1 MSACDRC
8 LRRAELIGR
17 LGPALARVRP
27 GRSSGDTRLLLALPE
42 RDLARAALGPA
53 AADAVERASERFE
66 PDAMRERVAAAGL
79 ISICRHGDGY
89 PAALSPLEDAPHA
102 LFVRGALEALAEV
115 DRTPAVALVGG
126 RRASTYALETASEL
140 GRSLAVAGVPVVSG
154 LALGVDAAAHRGAL
168 AGAGRAI
175 AVLGSGADVP
185 YPRRHRDLYA
195 RIATSGGAVVSELP
209 PGTPA
214 AAWAFPARNR
224 VMAGLAAMTVVVEA
238 RERSGSLITSD
249 FAEQIGRDVGAVPG
263 RVNAHQAAGSN
274 RLLAEGAAVILGAGD
289 ILDRIFHA
297 GARPLPP
304 PARFELDG
312 AGHAVL
318 DAIEA
323 GESPLERHELGV
335 KEVRAALG
343 RLEALGLVRRDGLG
357 GYERT
362 GVQCERA

>member
-8 LRRAELIGR
+8 LRRAALLGLLGPR
-17 LGPALARVRP
+17 LGRVEPRR
-27 GRSSGDTRLLLALPE
+27 GRHDTRLLLALPDDE
-42 RDLARAALGPA
+42 LIRAVGGPTARAI
-53 AADAVERASERFE
+53 ADAHDGFDAS
-66 PDAMRERVAAAGL
+66 AMRDRVAAARL
-79 ISICRHGDGY
+79 TSVCRHRDGY
-89 PAALSPLEDAPHA
+89 PAALAPLEDAPHA
-102 LFVRGALEALAEV
+102 LFVRGDVAALAEV
-115 DRTPAVALVGG
+115 DRTPSVALVGG
-126 RRASTYALETASEL
+126 RSASTYALETAHEL
-140 GRSLAVAGVPVVSG
+140 ARSLAVAGVPIVSG

-168 AGAGRAI
+168 AGSGLAI
-175 AVLGSGADVP
+175 AVLGSGADVV

-195 RIATSGGAVVSELP
+195 RIEASGGAIVSELP
-209 PGTPA
+209 PGTQA
-214 AAWAFPARNR
+214 APWAFPARNR

-249 FAEQIGRDVGAVPG
+249 FAEQIGREVGAVPG
-263 RVNAHQAAGSN
+263 RVNVAHAAGSN
-274 RLLAEGAAVILGAGD
+274 RLIADGAAVILRAED

-304 PARFELDG
+304 PARVELDS

-323 GESPLERHELGV
+323 GESPLERRELGI

-343 RLEALGLVRRDGLG
+343 RLEGLGLVRRDGLG

-362 GVQCERA
+362 GLRCERA

>member
-8 LRRAELIGR
+8 LRRAELLGL

-27 GRSSGDTRLLLALPE
+27 GRHGSDTRGLLALSDH
-42 RDLARAALGPA
+42 DLIRAIAGPA
-53 AADAVERASERFE
+53 AGTIDLALERFD
-66 PDAMRERVAAAGL
+66 PHAMRARVAAAGL
-79 ISICRHGDGY
+79 ESVCRHGDGY
-89 PAALSPLEDAPHA
+89 PAVLAPLEDAPHA
-102 LFVRGALEALAEV
+102 LFVRGDPAALAEV
-115 DRTPAVALVGG
+115 DRTPAVAIVGG
-126 RRASTYALETASEL
+126 RKASAYALETAAEL
-140 GRSLAVAGVPVVSG
+140 ARSLAVAGVPVVSG

-168 AGAGRAI
+168 AGSGLTI

-185 YPRRHRDLYA
+185 YPRRHRDLYR
-195 RIATSGGAVVSELP
+195 RIAGGGGAVVSELP
-209 PGTPA
+209 PGTEA

-238 RERSGSLITSD
+238 RERSGSLITAD
-249 FAEQIGRDVGAVPG
+249 FAQQIGREVGAVPG
-263 RVNAHQAAGSN
+263 RVNARQAAGSN
-274 RLLAEGAAVILGAGD
+274 RLIAECAHVILSAED
-289 ILDRIFHA
+289 VLDCVFHP

-304 PARFELDG
+304 PRRIELDS

-323 GESPLERHELGV
+323 GESPLERSELAV

-362 GVQCERA
+362 GVRCERA